1 MKITGIIDRYV
12 AQRGFG
18 WIHSRDSKDLLSV
31 LWFHISFVKKG
42 TPVDG
47 ATVEFIPAK
56 SPKGAIATEVE
67 VIASSG
73 VTASSA
79 LAGDPL
85 AKKDETKAGV

>member
-1 MKITGIIDRYV
+1 MKIIGVIDKYV
-12 AQRGFG
+12 SARGFG

-67 VIASSG
+67 VTTPELIA
-73 VTASSA
+73 APNA
-79 LAGDPL
+79 LAGEPSSQNGD
-85 AKKDETKAGV
+85 KAGV